1 MKVVKALQNRDIRLF
16 NVFEDGELLGVVTL
30 TETDH
35 DLVATAT
42 MLEPTMA
49 AAFSYRG
56 ARYRGAR
63 PGYDVLTEA
72 LIWLGASP
80 ALAQFLADKADESEV
95 GAAA

>member
-1 MKVVKALQNRDIRLF
+1 MKVVKTLQTPDCRLF
-16 NVFEDGELLGVVTL
+16 NVIEDGELFGVVTL

-42 MLEPTMA
+42 LLEPATA
-49 AAFSYRG
+49 VTFS
-56 ARYRGAR
+56 YRGAR